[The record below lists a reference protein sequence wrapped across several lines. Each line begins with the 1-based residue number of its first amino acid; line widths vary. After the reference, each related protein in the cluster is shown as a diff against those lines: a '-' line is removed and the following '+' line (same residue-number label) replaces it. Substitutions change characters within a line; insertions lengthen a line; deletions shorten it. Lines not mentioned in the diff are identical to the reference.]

1 MRKLKVLKGI
11 LLFWCLF
18 IGLGA
23 MVGGVSMLIAPDGSI
38 LHMQAMLPYFA
49 VLPFS
54 DVLFQDYIFSGI
66 MLIIV
71 NGISN
76 LIASFLLIKNK
87 KAGFVLGTIFGFT
100 LMLWIMIQFIIF
112 PPNILDNCYFTF
124 GVLQLFFGYNAL
136 VCFNQVNFKFD
147 EAAYKN
153 ISKKSKTLTVYFSR
167 MKYTKRIAYMT
178 ADREGSEITELKT
191 DEMTEGTLGFWWC
204 GRFGM
209 HMWQM
214 KTRDL
219 EVSLSDYDRIIIVT
233 PIWVFRMCA
242 PVRDFIIRNKDVL
255 LQKKVDVVFNHF
267 NPWLP
272 KGAVNE
278 VKKYITV
285 NSIDSWTTMLGHTFG
300 LL

>member
-23 MVGGVSMLIAPDGSI
+23 MVGGGSMLIAPDGSI

-100 LMLWIMIQFIIF
+100 LMLWITIQFIIF
-112 PPNILDNCYFTF
+112 PPNILDCCCCSVTKLCLPFCSPMDCSTPGF
-124 GVLQLFFGYNAL
+124 SVLHY
-136 VCFNQVNFKFD
+136 
-147 EAAYKN
+147 
-153 ISKKSKTLTVYFSR
+153 
-167 MKYTKRIAYMT
+167 
-178 ADREGSEITELKT
+178 
-191 DEMTEGTLGFWWC
+191 
-204 GRFGM
+204 
-209 HMWQM
+209 
-214 KTRDL
+214 
-219 EVSLSDYDRIIIVT
+219 
-233 PIWVFRMCA
+233 
-242 PVRDFIIRNKDVL
+242 
-255 LQKKVDVVFNHF
+255 
-267 NPWLP
+267 LP
-272 KGAVNE
+272 EFAQTH
-278 VKKYITV
+278 I
-285 NSIDSWTTMLGHTFG
+285 H
-300 LL
+300 